1 MSQPI
6 AIVSVAQLPSIRR
19 DRTRDEA
26 EMVQPIVTEAMQKIG
41 LKQADIGFTCSGSS
55 DYLVGRPFSFVAAVD
70 GLVTWPPIR
79 ESHVEMDGAWAL
91 FEALIRLRHGDIDTA
106 LVFAFGKSSLG
117 PIPDVMNV
125 QNDPYYVQPLNLDS
139 FSQAALQ
146 ARAMIDAGKAT
157 ERDFAEI
164 VVRNRRNAKSNPNA
178 QVKGDFDVE
187 AILAEKTISS
197 PIRKSFSPPLSD
209 SCVAV
214 VLASGDKAKKLV
226 KRPAWIRGIDHRI
239 EPYSLGVRDLT
250 QSVSTRI
257 AAEKVGVNAKKN
269 DIAEIHTP
277 FAHQEI
283 LIKEALGL
291 DSSVVVNPSG
301 GALAANP
308 IMATGLIRFIEAA
321 TRIHAGEANRAIVHA
336 TSGVTMQQNLVAV
349 LEGE

>member
-1 MSQPI
+1 MTQSI

-19 DRTRDEA
+19 DQLRDEP
-26 EMVQPIVTEAMQKIG
+26 ELVQPVVTEAMSKVG
-41 LKQADIGFTCSGSS
+41 LTQRDIGFTCSGSS

-91 FEALIRLRHGDIDTA
+91 FEAYIRLLHGDIDTA

-117 PIPDVMNV
+117 PIPDIMNV

-139 FSQAALQ
+139 ISAAALQ
-146 ARAMIDAGKAT
+146 ARALIDSGKAT

-164 VVRNRRNAKSNPNA
+164 AVRNRRNAKTNPNA

-187 AILAEKTISS
+187 AILREATISS
-197 PIRKSFSPPLSD
+197 PLRKSFCPPLSD

-214 VLASGDKAKKLV
+214 VLARGDKAKELC

-239 EPYSLGVRDLT
+239 EAYSLGVRDLT
-250 QSVSTRI
+250 TSVSTRI

-269 DIAEIHTP
+269 DIAEIHAP
-277 FAHQEI
+277 FAHQE
-283 LIKEALGL
+283 LLVTEALGL
-291 DSSVVVNPSG
+291 DASVIVNPSG

-308 IMATGLIRFIEAA
+308 IMATGLIRFIESA

-336 TSGVTMQQNLVAV
+336 TSGPTMQQNMVAV